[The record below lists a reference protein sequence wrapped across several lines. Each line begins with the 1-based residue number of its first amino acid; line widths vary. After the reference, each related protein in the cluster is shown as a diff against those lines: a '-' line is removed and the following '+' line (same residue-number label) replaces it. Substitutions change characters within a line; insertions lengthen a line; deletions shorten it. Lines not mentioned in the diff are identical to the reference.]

1 MTVEERIRYLM
12 SKLTVRDDAELVHDV
27 RGLVKSFDDNSY
39 QEKLRD
45 AVGWAEI
52 YVDPQKAEVYGG
64 REAVRG
70 RLFQDL
76 GTAADIAGT
85 LQGNPP

>member
-12 SKLTVRDDAELVHDV
+12 SKLSVRDDAELVYDV
-27 RGLVKSFDDNSY
+27 RGLVNSFDDNSY
-39 QEKLRD
+39 QEKIRD

-52 YVDPQKAEVYGG
+52 YVDPQKAEAYGG

-76 GTAADIAGT
+76 GTAADLAGT

>member
-1 MTVEERIRYLM
+1 M
-12 SKLTVRDDAELVHDV
+12 SKLSVRDDAELVYDV
-27 RGLVKSFDDNSY
+27 RGLVNSFDDNSY
-39 QEKLRD
+39 QEKIRD

-52 YVDPQKAEVYGG
+52 YVDPQKAEAYGG

-76 GTAADIAGT
+76 GTAADLAGT

>member
-1 MTVEERIRYLM
+1 MN
-12 SKLTVRDDAELVHDV
+12 KLTVPGDAELVHDV
-27 RGLVKSFDDNSY
+27 RGLANIFDDNSY
-39 QEKLRD
+39 EEKIRE

-52 YVDPQKAEVYGG
+52 YVDPQKAEAYGG

-70 RLFQDL
+70 RLFLDL

>member
-1 MTVEERIRYLM
+1 MTVEERIRHVM
-12 SKLTVRDDAELVHDV
+12 SKLIVRDDAELVQEV
-27 RGLVKSFDDNSY
+27 RGFVNIFDDSNY
-39 QEKLRD
+39 DEKIRN

-52 YVDPQKAEVYGG
+52 YVDPQKAEAYGG

-76 GTAADIAGT
+76 GTAAEIAGT
-85 LQGNPP
+85 LEGNLP

>member
-12 SKLTVRDDAELVHDV
+12 SKLIVRDDAELLHDV
-27 RGLVKSFDDNSY
+27 RGLVNIFDDNSY
-39 QEKLRD
+39 QEKIRD
-45 AVGWAEI
+45 AAGWAEI
-52 YVDPQKAEVYGG
+52 YGDPQKAEAYGG
-64 REAVRG
+64 REAVRA
-70 RLFQDL
+70 RLSQDL